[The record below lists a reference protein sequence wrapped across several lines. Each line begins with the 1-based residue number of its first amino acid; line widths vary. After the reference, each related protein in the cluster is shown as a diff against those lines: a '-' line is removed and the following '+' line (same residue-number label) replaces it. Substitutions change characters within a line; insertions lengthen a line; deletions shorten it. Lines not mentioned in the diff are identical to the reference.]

1 MRDET
6 GDVPG
11 GKSCRHLAAQ
21 EYITFYC
28 LDNIEPVKGILIRV
42 VV

>member
-1 MRDET
+1 MRQEMSQGVNHVDT
-6 GDVPG
+6 W
-11 GKSCRHLAAQ
+11 LAQ

-28 LDNIEPVKGILIRV
+28 LDNIEPVKGLLIRV